1 MYIYGI
7 KKERADILL
16 EEAGKYSLDI
26 SKLVFGGVVLAGI
39 MNLDVNTWILFSIG
53 TIVVTLTA
61 MAGFLMLYLSKI
73 KRED

>member
-39 MNLDVNTWILFSIG
+39 MNLDVNTWILFNIG
-53 TIVVTLTA
+53 TIVLTLTA